1 MNKNVCWIWLS
12 LAVTPGSETFRK
24 LIENFGSA
32 EAIYDADEDALRS
45 CIGSKSRDFEAL
57 CSKDTA
63 KAEEIADFCEKK
75 NVGILTYVDESFPK
89 ALRDI
94 DAPPVLLYYRGV
106 LPDFNS
112 ECLVAVVG
120 TRRLSDYGRRNAF
133 IIGHDLATAGAVVVS
148 GMAIGIDGVSHAGS
162 LSANGINVAFL
173 GSGIDVCYPEQHKR
187 LAREIVKTGCVMTE
201 YAPGTRP
208 EGYNF
213 PVRNRLIAG
222 ISSVAVVIEGRE
234 RSGAIITARY
244 AKKFGKTVY
253 ALPGNVDNKTSEVT
267 NLLIKNGAK
276 LITSPDDIISDL
288 EFVYLGKINPFKLKD
303 KLDVNM
309 NDVFKELEIC
319 CVTPS
324 DDIFSTYPKKKK
336 EKKAEKSEK
345 ADKQLKTEKQEQN
358 TRSEEVLDP
367 IVSIENMNFDKNTL
381 AIYKKIPTA
390 SACSLDSLADSE
402 TPMSVVMKAL
412 FKLEMGKFIT
422 MLPGE
427 MVKRNLN

>member
-1 MNKNVCWIWLS
+1 MEKIIYWIWLS

-24 LIENFGSA
+24 LIKKFESA
-32 EAIYDADEDALRS
+32 EAVYEADEDDLVS
-45 CIGSKSRDFEAL
+45 CIGSKSRDLSSL
-57 CSKDTA
+57 CDKDTSR
-63 KAEEIADFCEKK
+63 AEEIFDFCNRK
-75 NVGILTYVDESFPK
+75 NVGILPYFDPDFPNS
-89 ALRDI
+89 LREI
-94 DAPPVLLYYRGV
+94 DTPPVLLYYRGV
-106 LPDFNS
+106 LPRFNE
-112 ECLVAVVG
+112 ECLVSVVG

-133 IIGHDLATAGAVVVS
+133 IIGHDLAVAGAVIVS

-162 LSANGINVAFL
+162 LSAGGINVAFL

-187 LAREIVKTGCVMTE
+187 LAREIVKNGCVMTE

-208 EGYNF
+208 EKYNF

-222 ISSVAVVIEGRE
+222 ISAVSVVIEGRE

-244 AKKFGKTVY
+244 AKKYGKTVY

-276 LITSPDDIISDL
+276 LITAPDDIIADL
-288 EFVYLGKINPFKLKD
+288 EFVYLGKINPFKLKP

-309 NDVFKELEIC
+309 NDVFRELEVC

-324 DDIFSTYPKKKK
+324 DNIFSTYPTKKK
-336 EKKAEKSEK
+336 EKTVI
-345 ADKQLKTEKQEQN
+345 LKTDETVEEKTVDISFEQKPEL
-358 TRSEEVLDP
+358 SLE
-367 IVSIENMNFDKNTL
+367 SMNFDKNTL
-381 AIYKKIPTA
+381 DVYKKIPTVG
-390 SACSLDSLADSE
+390 ACSLDSLADGD
-402 TPMSVVMKAL
+402 TPMKAVMKAL

>member
-1 MNKNVCWIWLS
+1 MEKIVYWIWLS

-24 LIENFGSA
+24 LIEKFETA
-32 EAIYDADEDALRS
+32 EAVYAADDVDIIS
-45 CIGSKSRDFEAL
+45 CIGSKSRDLEPL
-57 CSKDTA
+57 CDKDTSR
-63 KAEEIADFCEKK
+63 AEEIFEFCEKK
-75 NVGILTYVDESFPK
+75 NVGILAYPDERFPNS
-89 ALRDI
+89 LREI

-106 LPDFNS
+106 LPDFNT
-112 ECLVAVVG
+112 ECLVSVVG

-133 IIGHDLATAGAVVVS
+133 VIGHDLAVAGAIIVS

-162 LSANGINVAFL
+162 LSAGGINVAFL

-187 LAREIVKTGCVMTE
+187 LAREIVKNGCVMTE

-213 PVRNRLIAG
+213 PIRNRLIAG
-222 ISSVAVVIEGRE
+222 ISAVSVVIEGRE

-244 AKKFGKTVY
+244 AKKYGKTVY

-276 LITSPDDIISDL
+276 LITAPDDIIADL
-288 EFVYLGKINPFKLKD
+288 EFVYLGKINPFKLKP

-309 NDVFKELEIC
+309 NDVFREFEVC

-324 DDIFSTYPKKKK
+324 DNIFSTYPSRKK
-336 EKKAEKSEK
+336 EKQPAEKVEDMSKEKESQYKSEIS
-345 ADKQLKTEKQEQN
+345 L
-358 TRSEEVLDP
+358 
-367 IVSIENMNFDKNTL
+367 ENMNFDKNTL
-381 AIYKKIPTA
+381 DVYKKIPIDGVCTF
-390 SACSLDSLADSE
+390 DSLADAD
-402 TPMSVVMKAL
+402 TPMKAVMKAL
-412 FKLEMGKFIT
+412 FKLEMGGFIT

-427 MVKRNLN
+427 TVKRNLN